1 MDGIAEAMTEE
12 EDKNQPE
19 DQATNE
25 YKSPHI
31 KHLQL
36 KHAGEKALN
45 DYLGGPEM
53 MYKAYWPLMPLRR
66 GFTPRKCIAD
76 SKWRQLFLFHDNRFC
91 HDQTI
96 LFHAANI
103 IMRHAVNKSVHAG
116 IKAKPKSFA
125 AFKKEMASPSFKEE
139 LENARDNPRSR
150 EAGKLIQ
157 RLMIFI
163 CMSGVKI
170 PWSPEKRKRE
180 MSYLIHHSH

>member
-36 KHAGEKALN
+36 KRGEKALN
-45 DYLGGPEM
+45 DYLGGAEM

-66 GFTPRKCIAD
+66 GFTHLESALRTV
-76 SKWRQLFLFHDNRFC
+76 SGDNSFC
-91 HDQTI
+91 STI
-96 LFHAANI
+96 IESATIKLSSSSMLPTCNI

-116 IKAKPKSFA
+116 IKVKPESFA
-125 AFKKEMASPSFKEE
+125 AFKIEMASPSFKEE
-139 LENARDNPRSR
+139 LEKARDKTRRVLERQES
-150 EAGKLIQ
+150 
-157 RLMIFI
+157 
-163 CMSGVKI
+163 
-170 PWSPEKRKRE
+170 
-180 MSYLIHHSH
+180 